1 MSRIATIDIGT
12 NTTLLLVAEASGS
25 TITVLEDRAEITRLG
40 RGIGR
45 DGGLG
50 REGIDRTLAVL
61 SGYAVLARVHEA
73 PIFAIGTEALRRAP
87 NAADFLCRAAAL
99 LDTPVDVIGGELS
112 FPEAAGQIMMVVD
125 IGGGSTEVI
134 VARRGA
140 VDFCASLPL
149 GSVRL
154 TERHI
159 HHDPALAHEVE
170 AVRDEVVSH
179 LAKTPLPSASETER
193 PCLVGVAGTV
203 TTLAA
208 MAQDL
213 RSYDPA
219 LVHGYRLTKP
229 VLEKQLDRLRTS
241 TQKEREAMAGLDP
254 RRADVILSGAIIL
267 SEIARR
273 AGGNRVGSPP
283 ALPAAD
289 HRGRVWEPSQ
299 GSHVSEVLV
308 SDRGIRWGLLYEK
321 FGLG

>member
-12 NTTLLLVAEASGS
+12 NTTLLLVAEANGGAIS
-25 TITVLEDRAEITRLG
+25 VLEDRAEITRLG
-40 RGIGR
+40 RGIGK

-50 REGIDRTLAVL
+50 QDGIDRTLAAL

-99 LDTPVDVIGGELS
+99 LDTPVEVIDGEREAALTFLAVRLS
-112 FPEAAGQIMMVVD
+112 FPEAAAQTMMVVD

-140 VDFCASLPL
+140 VELCRSLPL

-159 HHDPALAHEVE
+159 HHDPPLAPEID
-170 AVRDEVVSH
+170 AVRADIVGH
-179 LAKTPLPSASETER
+179 LAQTPFPGEADR

-203 TTLAA
+203 TSLAA
-208 MAQDL
+208 MVQDL
-213 RSYDPA
+213 RSYDPE
-219 LVHGYRLTKP
+219 LVHGYRLTLP
-229 VLEKQLDRLRTS
+229 ALEKQIDRLRAS
-241 TQKEREAMAGLDP
+241 TQSEREAMTGLDP
-254 RRADVILSGAIIL
+254 RRADVILSGALIL

-273 AGGNRVGSPP
+273 LGVAN
-283 ALPAAD
+283 
-289 HRGRVWEPSQ
+289 
-299 GSHVSEVLV
+299 VLV

-321 FGLG
+321 LETG

>member
-12 NTTLLLVAEASGS
+12 NTTLLLIAEEREG
-25 TITVLEDRAEITRLG
+25 TIAVLENRAEITRLG

-50 REGIDRTLAVL
+50 QEGIDRTLAVL

-99 LDTPVDVIGGELS
+99 LDTPVEVIDGEREAALTFLAARLS
-112 FPEAAGQIMMVVD
+112 FPEAAAGAMMVVD

-140 VDFCASLPL
+140 VELCRSLPL

-159 HHDPALAHEVE
+159 HHDPPLAHEIE
-170 AVRDEVVSH
+170 AVRTEVVGH
-179 LAKTPLPSASETER
+179 LAETPFPSDADR

-208 MAQDL
+208 MVQDL
-213 RSYDPA
+213 QSYDPA
-219 LVHGYRLTKP
+219 LVHGYRLT
-229 VLEKQLDRLRTS
+229 LSALDKQIDRLRAS

-254 RRADVILSGAIIL
+254 ARADVILGGAIIL

-273 AGGNRVGSPP
+273 LG
-283 ALPAAD
+283 AAK
-289 HRGRVWEPSQ
+289 
-299 GSHVSEVLV
+299 VLV

-321 FGLG
+321 LGIS